1 MLMGRSPGKW
11 ERLEILL
18 RDYRKKSPTRFERTE
33 SRAQIKRS
41 NLGPVAAS
49 ILIGQG
55 Q

>member
-1 MLMGRSPGKW
+1 MLIRGSPGKW

-18 RDYRKKSPTRFERTE
+18 RDYRKKSSARFKRTE
-33 SRAQIKRS
+33 SRAQIKLS
-41 NLGPVAAS
+41 NLGPVVAS

>member
-1 MLMGRSPGKW
+1 MLMGSSSGKW
-11 ERLEILL
+11 EKLEILL
-18 RDYRKKSPTRFERTE
+18 RDYRKKSSTRFERTE
-33 SRAQIKRS
+33 PRAQIKQS